1 MTDLPPGLTPLLDRE
16 ALAKVLG
23 LSPKTILRLSSQ
35 DPQRLPPR
43 VRAMS
48 VLRWDPA
55 AVRAWLTEQSAPP
68 RRVGRPRKA

>member
-1 MTDLPPGLTPLLDRE
+1 MSEAMQPLLVRE

-23 LSPKTILRLSSQ
+23 LSPKTVLRLSSQ
-35 DPQRLPPR
+35 APDRLPPR

-55 AVRAWLTEQSAPP
+55 AVRTWLEQQSVAP
-68 RRVGRPRKA
+68 RRAGRPRGT